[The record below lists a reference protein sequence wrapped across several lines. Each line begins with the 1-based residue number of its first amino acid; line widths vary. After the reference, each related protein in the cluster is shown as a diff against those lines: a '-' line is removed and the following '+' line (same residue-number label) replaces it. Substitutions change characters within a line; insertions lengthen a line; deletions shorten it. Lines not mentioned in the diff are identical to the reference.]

1 MICICKNQS
10 LSLQNKV
17 LHTYIYLDYIK
28 AQYAH
33 EFLQLVFIIFL
44 SNIHILK
51 IKSYIQNFL

>member
-33 EFLQLVFIIFL
+33 EFLQLVFIIFF
-44 SNIHILK
+44 
-51 IKSYIQNFL
+51 IKYSYTKN